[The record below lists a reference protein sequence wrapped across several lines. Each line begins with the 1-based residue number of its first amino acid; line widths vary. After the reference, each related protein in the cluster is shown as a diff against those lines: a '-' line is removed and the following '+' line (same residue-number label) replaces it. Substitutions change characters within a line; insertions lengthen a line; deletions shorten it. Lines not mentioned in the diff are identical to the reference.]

1 MSTTTLAQKQITCV
15 VTLHGIGFQ
24 QPPEPARN
32 GKPATDGYADALHNN
47 LKESL
52 NRNEKILSDD
62 PKRSNGPIY
71 VQSCWPVD
79 GCGRLCSK
87 EAGVA
92 RLGSWNDR
100 DLRDVDTTNAQLVE
114 GDASVCH
121 IALVYSNLEER
132 VSQPGAA
139 FIAGAMA
146 LVSAAHYAHVA
157 ALTKM
162 AFADIMA
169 MFPHPQT
176 KKAAQS
182 QRASTLRVRKDGGNP
197 RVAQN
202 HNIPHTNFEDGLWA
216 ILTQLEND
224 VAAYV
229 CRNEQRERIRSF
241 AVEAILRLASRDDV
255 EGIIINSHSNGT
267 VIALDVIRQLPP
279 FAAAKIKSFV
289 TAGSPLRK
297 YIDLFRWGQQIESE
311 NPIQNWYNFWD
322 EKDPVADP
330 LEPSI
335 DWHRGDSLPDN
346 CDSKLFLHV
355 HPNTGARKNIDI
367 TDTQVSNIDHSPI
380 GGLQA
385 HNYWDNTDEFIP
397 KFTDIVKA
405 AIGQA
410 VEAIV

>member
-1 MSTTTLAQKQITCV
+1 MSITNLAQKKITCI

-47 LKESL
+47 LRESL
-52 NRNEKILSDD
+52 NCNELILSDD
-62 PKRSNGPIY
+62 PNRSNGPIY
-71 VQSCWPVD
+71 VQSCCPVD
-79 GCGRLCSK
+79 GHSSPCSR
-87 EAGVA
+87 EAGLA
-92 RLGSWNDR
+92 RLGRWNDR
-100 DLRDVDTTNAQLVE
+100 NLRDIDTTNAPLVE

-146 LVSAAHYAHVA
+146 LVSAAHYAHIA
-157 ALTKM
+157 GLTKM

-169 MFPHPQT
+169 MFPQPQT
-176 KKAAQS
+176 KKASRS
-182 QRASTLRVRKDGGNP
+182 QGTSTLRVRKDGGNP

-202 HNIPHTNFEDGLWA
+202 HHTPPTGAGDGLWT

-229 CRNEQRERIRSF
+229 CHNEQRERIRSF
-241 AVEAILRLASRDDV
+241 VMEALLRLASRDDV

-311 NPIQNWYNFWD
+311 NPIQDWYNFWD

-335 DWHRGDSLPDN
+335 DWHRGEPIPAS
-346 CDSKLFLHV
+346 CDPKLFLQI
-355 HPNTGARKNIDI
+355 HPNTGEYKNIDI
-367 TDTQVSNIDHSPI
+367 TDIQVSNIDHSPI

-385 HNYWDNTDEFIP
+385 HNYWDNKDEFV
-397 KFTDIVKA
+397 KQLATIVKT
-405 AIGQA
+405 AIGN
-410 VEAIV
+410 EAEIAA

>member
-1 MSTTTLAQKQITCV
+1 MSTATLAQKKITCI

-32 GKPATDGYADALHNN
+32 GQPATGGYADALHNN

-52 NRNEKILSDD
+52 NHDETILSDD
-62 PKRSNGPIY
+62 PNCSNSPIY
-71 VQSCWPVD
+71 VQSCWPI
-79 GCGRLCSK
+79 GQNKRCSR

-100 DLRDVDTTNAQLVE
+100 DLRIIDTSNAQLVE

-132 VSQPGAA
+132 ILQPEAT

-146 LVSAAHYAHVA
+146 LVSAAHYAHIA
-157 ALTKM
+157 GLTKM

-169 MFPHPQT
+169 MFPQPQD
-176 KKAAQS
+176 KKASRS
-182 QRASTLRVRKDGGNP
+182 QRAATLRVRTDGGNP

-202 HNIPHTNFEDGLWA
+202 HHTPPTDAGDGLWT

-311 NPIQNWYNFWD
+311 NPIQDWYNFWD
-322 EKDPVADP
+322 ELDPVADP

-335 DWHRGDSLPDN
+335 DWHRGEIIPSP
-346 CDSKLFLHV
+346 CDPKLFLHV
-355 HPNTGARKNIDI
+355 HPDTGQRQNID
-367 TDTQVSNIDHSPI
+367 VSDIPVHNTKHSPV

-385 HNYWDNTDEFIP
+385 HNYWDNKNEFVP
-397 KFTDIVKA
+397 QLADIVKT
-405 AIGQA
+405 AIGKEVKVA
-410 VEAIV
+410 A